1 MERDDDSTPTAP
13 LDIDM
18 VQGRNVEMNMHDCQS
33 MRDSSVDLLD
43 PICGM
48 TVDERSPHRVDHA
61 YRTHFFCSAGCRTV
75 AVAPDRAALPST
87 SGAHES
93 DCARE

>member
-33 MRDSSVDLLD
+33 MRDSSVDLRDLA
-43 PICGM
+43 CGM
-48 TVDERSPHRVDHA
+48 TIDERLPYRVEHA
-61 YRTHFFCSAGCRTV
+61 GRTHFFCSAGCRTV
-75 AVAPDRAALPST
+75 AMASDRADIPST
-87 SGAHES
+87 SGVHES
-93 DCARE
+93 DCAPE